1 MLSKS
6 FGGDNCKSE
15 THECESRMRGI
26 QSCTA
31 LAPNI
36 TYKKLV
42 EVGRGMTRVQNHV
55 HTHRAKTTRGDKLT
69 VNIEHVDFTTACGFF
84 GRHPSYHLFGFR
96 QLTDSLQSAR
106 SFWLVVIIIFRRCA
120 QFFTHQ
126 LLCIVQLLVFP
137 SPLTNNFNQLL
148 KPIRNIYLH
157 AKFLYKT
164 AFYIAHSTQ
173 YTVYNIQYTV
183 YSNGL

>member
-15 THECESRMRGI
+15 TRECESRMRGI

-55 HTHRAKTTRGDKLT
+55 HTHRAKTARGDKLT

-84 GRHPSYHLFGFR
+84 GRHPSYHLRIQAANRLFTICSVFLVSR
-96 QLTDSLQSAR
+96 HHHFQALR
-106 SFWLVVIIIFRRCA
+106 SIFYSPAFVYCVVAC
-120 QFFTHQ
+120 
-126 LLCIVQLLVFP
+126 FP
-137 SPLTNNFNQLL
+137 LSPYQ
-148 KPIRNIYLH
+148 
-157 AKFLYKT
+157 
-164 AFYIAHSTQ
+164 
-173 YTVYNIQYTV
+173 
-183 YSNGL
+183 